1 VGRAARHEEGGAVD
15 RVVDL
20 SHPIEHGMTTYP
32 GIPSPEIGDHLT
44 REASRAHY
52 APGTEFHFGR
62 ISLVGNTGTYIDSP
76 FHRYVDG
83 SDLATTPLERMTA
96 LDGVVVTTGQERVID
111 VGGVRGIS
119 VGGRAVLFRTDW
131 SRHWGSDAYFSG
143 HPHLTADA
151 ASWLV
156 AEGVTLVG
164 IDSLNI
170 DGTETGER
178 PVHSTLLAAGIPIVE
193 HLCCLDRLPTEGF
206 QFHAAPPGVVGLG
219 TFPVRAYAILNQDSP
234 RQGGAR

>member
-1 VGRAARHEEGGAVD
+1 MD

-32 GIPSPEIGDHLT
+32 GIPSPEIADHLT

-62 ISLVGNTGTYIDSP
+62 ISMVGNTGTYIDSP

-83 SDLATTPLERMTA
+83 SDLATTPLDRMTA
-96 LDGVVVTTGQERVID
+96 LDGVVVKTGDERVID
-111 VGGVRGIS
+111 IGSIRGIS
-119 VGGRAVLFRTDW
+119 VGKRAVLFRTDW
-131 SRHWGSDAYFSG
+131 SRHWGSDAYFFA
-143 HPHLTADA
+143 HPHLTAEV

-156 AEGVTLVG
+156 AEGVSLVG

-178 PVHSTLLAAGIPIVE
+178 PVHSTLLAAGVPIVE
-193 HLCCLDRLPTEGF
+193 HLCCLDRLPAESF
-206 QFHAAPPGVVGLG
+206 QLHAAPPGVVGLG
-219 TFPVRAYAILNQDSP
+219 TFPVRAYAVLHQESP
-234 RQGGAR
+234 LGGSE

>member
-1 VGRAARHEEGGAVD
+1 LVAPHDTREGGVVD
-15 RVVDL
+15 RIVDL

-52 APGTEFHFGR
+52 APGTEFHFGQ

-83 SDLATTPLERMTA
+83 SDLATMPLERMTA
-96 LDGVVVTTGQERVID
+96 LDGVVIKTGNERVID
-111 VGGVRGIS
+111 VGSTRGIS
-119 VGGRAVLFRTDW
+119 VGRRAVLFRTDW
-131 SRHWGSDAYFSG
+131 SRHWGSAAYFSG
-143 HPHLTADA
+143 HPHLTADT

-178 PVHSTLLAAGIPIVE
+178 PVHSTLVAAGAPIVE

-206 QFHAAPPGVVGLG
+206 RFHAAPPSVVGLG
-219 TFPVRAYAILNQDSP
+219 TFPVRAYAVLSEDFP
-234 RQGGAR
+234 VGGGE